1 MLRACA
7 QARLIF
13 IKIGDVEVAQPAA
26 MEIFLVESFAHTR
39 DRLAEILATIPQVHL
54 AGHAES
60 ARAAIAAILE
70 KKPDVVLLA
79 LKLDDGSAFDVL
91 REVHAREP
99 GIDFYVLSN
108 YPSEPYQR
116 YAERLGALAFFDKNE
131 GLEPVRRLLER
142 RACLH

>member
-1 MLRACA
+1 MLRRCA

-13 IKIGDVEVAQPAA
+13 IKIGNVEVAQPAV

-39 DRLAEILATIPQVHL
+39 DRLAEILATIPQAHL
-54 AGHAES
+54 AGYAES

-91 REVHAREP
+91 REVHTREP

-142 RACLH
+142 RACVH

>member
-7 QARLIF
+7 RARLIF

-39 DRLAEILATIPQVHL
+39 DRLAEILATIPQAHL

-60 ARAAIAAILE
+60 ARAAIAAILQM
-70 KKPDVVLLA
+70 KPDVVLLG
-79 LKLDDGSAFDVL
+79 LKLEEGSAFDVL

-108 YPSEPYQR
+108 FASEPYRR

-131 GLEPVRRLLER
+131 GLKAVRDTLAQ
-142 RACLH
+142 RATVH